1 MNISFIDLNSN
12 EYKNYVKRCR
22 DIIKLEDLNNFL
34 AKNYG
39 SIENFKNRNNF
50 DNQDSQANNAII
62 SDYTR
67 NQRSIDIKKDAFKNA
82 STNAIKEKAK
92 KIPLVKT
99 NKPKNKTTNVDFSIT
114 SLNDIELY
122 EEIVDEY
129 ILDKKSKEKILENI
143 EFKTTIP
150 IPSFKIKRIEQ
161 NDTTKRIEF
170 VYNIRNLSRKLK
182 FSDISQEN
190 PLYVYGHF
198 CNLEVTDHTN
208 KGCVNLKITSKEDFI
223 NYCIAQ
229 YNEDINYRREFVEN
243 HPEYYDEVN
252 YVTIDKANY
261 DSPDF
266 KFVTK
271 IHKDLDNKI
280 TLIVAY

>member
-12 EYKNYVKRCR
+12 EYKNYIKRCR

-34 AKNYG
+34 EKNYG
-39 SIENFKNRNNF
+39 SIENFKNRNNSESQT
-50 DNQDSQANNAII
+50 NQTNHPVI

-67 NQRSIDIKKDAFKNA
+67 NPKSIDIKKDAFKNA

-99 NKPKNKTTNVDFSIT
+99 NKPKNKMTNVDFSIT
-114 SLNDIELY
+114 TLNDIELY
-122 EEIVDEY
+122 EEIVNEY
-129 ILDKKSKEKILENI
+129 ILDKKTKEKILENI

-150 IPSFKIKRIEQ
+150 IPSFKIKRIEL
-161 NDTTKRIEF
+161 NDNTKRIEF
-170 VYNIRNLSRKLK
+170 VYNIRNLSKKLK
-182 FSDISQEN
+182 FSDISEEN

-208 KGCVNLKITSKEDFI
+208 KGCVNLKIASKGDFI
-223 NYCIAQ
+223 NYCISQ
-229 YNEDINYRREFVEN
+229 YNEDINYRRDFIEN

-252 YVTIDKANY
+252 YVTIEKANY
-261 DSPDF
+261 DFPDF

>member
-1 MNISFIDLNSN
+1 MNISFIDVNSN

-22 DIIKLEDLNNFL
+22 DIVRLEDLNNFL
-34 AKNYG
+34 VKNYG

-50 DNQDSQANNAII
+50 DNQDSQVNTII
-62 SDYTR
+62 PDYTR
-67 NQRSIDIKKDAFKNA
+67 NPRSIDIKKDTFKNA

-92 KIPLVKT
+92 KIPLLKT

-129 ILDKKSKEKILENI
+129 ILDKKTKEKILENI

-161 NDTTKRIEF
+161 NNTTKRIEF

-182 FSDISQEN
+182 FSDISKDN

-208 KGCVNLKITSKEDFI
+208 KGCINLKITSKEDFI

-243 HPEYYDEVN
+243 HPEYYDKVN
-252 YVTIDKANY
+252 YVTIEKANY
-261 DSPDF
+261 DLPDF

>member
-1 MNISFIDLNSN
+1 MADL
-12 EYKNYVKRCR
+12 V
-22 DIIKLEDLNNFL
+22 
-34 AKNYG
+34 
-39 SIENFKNRNNF
+39 
-50 DNQDSQANNAII
+50 
-62 SDYTR
+62 
-67 NQRSIDIKKDAFKNA
+67 A
-82 STNAIKEKAK
+82 SLKEKAK

-99 NKPKNKTTNVDFSIT
+99 NKPKNKTTNVDFSIA

-129 ILDKKSKEKILENI
+129 ILDKKTKEKILENI

-161 NDTTKRIEF
+161 NDTIKRIEF

-182 FSDISQEN
+182 FSDISQDN

-229 YNEDINYRREFVEN
+229 YNEDINIYKNFEKEGKLPLRVTVCIDELFEPEILTKEKLNNPYRKVQLGAYKIFSDGSMGSRSAALKKPYSDDPQNSGFML
-243 HPEYYDEVN
+243 
-252 YVTIDKANY
+252 
-261 DSPDF
+261 F
-266 KFVTK
+266 KQK
-271 IHKDLDNKI
+271 E
-280 TLIVAY
+280 

>member
-1 MNISFIDLNSN
+1 MNISFIDVNSN
-12 EYKNYVKRCR
+12 EYKNYIKRCR

-50 DNQDSQANNAII
+50 DNQDSQVNNAII
-62 SDYTR
+62 SDYIR
-67 NQRSIDIKKDAFKNA
+67 NLKSIDIKKDAFKNA

-129 ILDKKSKEKILENI
+129 ILDKKTKEKILENI

-150 IPSFKIKRIEQ
+150 IPSFKVKRIEQ

-182 FSDISQEN
+182 FSDISQDN

-252 YVTIDKANY
+252 YVTIEKANY
-261 DSPDF
+261 DFPDF

-271 IHKDLDNKI
+271 IHKDFDNKI

>member
-12 EYKNYVKRCR
+12 EYKNYIKRCR

-39 SIENFKNRNNF
+39 SIENFKNRNNPE
-50 DNQDSQANNAII
+50 SQNDQTNAII
-62 SDYTR
+62 SDYIR
-67 NQRSIDIKKDAFKNA
+67 NLKSIDTKKDAFKNA

-92 KIPLVKT
+92 KIPLAKT
-99 NKPKNKTTNVDFSIT
+99 NKPKNKITNVDFSIT

-129 ILDKKSKEKILENI
+129 ILDKKTKEKILENI

-150 IPSFKIKRIEQ
+150 IPSFKIKRIEL
-161 NDTTKRIEF
+161 NDITKRIEF
-170 VYNIRNLSRKLK
+170 VYNIRNLSKKLK
-182 FSDISQEN
+182 FSDISLEN

-223 NYCIAQ
+223 NYCIVQ
-229 YNEDINYRREFVEN
+229 YNEDINYRRDFIEN

-252 YVTIDKANY
+252 YVTIEKANY
-261 DSPDF
+261 DFPDF

-271 IHKDLDNKI
+271 IHKDFDNKI